1 MGRRRRTPEE
11 SPWRKTGS
19 ACVSITIVLRNRSR
33 RREIVVA
40 RRVLFVNISSHT
52 GEPLAGF
59 PGIIMRRGVASAVAS
74 LVARGA
80 EALPSWSAP
89 GASGVALGVRSVD
102 PALPRCARVRP
113 ARRLATDAD
122 AGSGADADGSSMRF
136 GSGLSNNETLSV
148 AVAEAVAE
156 VKATLGH
163 DRVPSWVQLAVSADY
178 PDPTRAAAFVAECF
192 APAGGAN
199 LASPNPPPP
208 AVFGGV
214 VTGCIGGRGQTMDGP
229 SVSIVAAAMGPDVE
243 VIPFTADD
251 ASLPK
256 QVTPAQWARLM
267 ASGEDSSSP
276 RHSSSASSSGDP
288 GVLRESVAVLALCRP
303 DFIEIDDLA
312 RRVHGVAPASV
323 VVGGAVKPGG
333 ALFANGAACDES
345 IAASGVFVRGRSFR
359 VTAHSLHACRPV
371 GRAVTLTRAVDGHVL
386 DLDGRSAGDVLSR
399 TLQELPDHV
408 SGLPVMLG
416 VGEGGV
422 DKQGEGD
429 GEGGREGDGVNPK
442 GVDKGGPRASR
453 DVRGR
458 VVDDGSVAAGI
469 ADVAR
474 MAKKSSLGEKASEKR
489 AKAGKIVEDVT
500 GKGGSRSAARTHADV
515 EADARDAARDGYA
528 SGGTGYVY
536 RDIVMADRETG
547 GIFIGRHSL
556 ENGAP
561 VRLHVRDNEWG
572 RARSRELMRL
582 VHEEREAR
590 GGGLRGAVMYTCVS
604 GDRLHAANFRDRV
617 PGVELG
623 GGYTSGELG
632 PSAVGRQSH
641 MHSHTSVLG
650 LFWDA

>member
-40 RRVLFVNISSHT
+40 GRVLFVNISSHT

-199 LASPNPPPP
+199 LASPKPPPP

-422 DKQGEGD
+422 DKQGDGD
-429 GEGGREGDGVNPK
+429 GDGGREGDGVNPK

-474 MAKKSSLGEKASEKR
+474 MAKRPAGEKTEKR

-572 RARSRELMRL
+572 RARSRQLMRL

>member
-19 ACVSITIVLRNRSR
+19 ARVSITIVLRNRSR

-199 LASPNPPPP
+199 LASPNHPPP
-208 AVFGGV
+208 AIFGGV

-429 GEGGREGDGVNPK
+429 GDGGRDGDGVNPK

-474 MAKKSSLGEKASEKR
+474 MAKRPAPGEKTEKR

>member
-1 MGRRRRTPEE
+1 MFF
-11 SPWRKTGS
+11 
-19 ACVSITIVLRNRSR
+19 VIVVVVAGGAVVKISR
-33 RREIVVA
+33 RDR
-40 RRVLFVNISSHT
+40 
-52 GEPLAGF
+52 GEPLASFSGK
-59 PGIIMRRGVASAVAS
+59 IMRRGVASAVAS

-89 GASGVALGVRSVD
+89 GARGVALGVRSVD

-113 ARRLATDAD
+113 ARCLATDAD
-122 AGSGADADGSSMRF
+122 AGSGADAEGSSMRF

-156 VKATLGH
+156 VKVTLGH

-192 APAGGAN
+192 TPAGGAN
-199 LASPNPPPP
+199 LASPQPPPP
-208 AVFGGV
+208 AIFGGV

-267 ASGEDSSSP
+267 ASGD
-276 RHSSSASSSGDP
+276 SSSASSPASTSSPAVSTSSPASTSSPMGH
-288 GVLRESVAVLALCRP
+288 ESVAVLALCRP
-303 DFIEIDDLA
+303 DFIEVDDFT
-312 RRVHGVAPASV
+312 RRVHGVAPGSV
-323 VVGGAVKPGG
+323 CVGGAVRPGG
-333 ALFANGAACDES
+333 ALFADGAQCDES
-345 IAASGVFVRGRSFR
+345 IAVSGVFVRGRSFR
-359 VTAHSLHACRPV
+359 VTAHSLHSCRPV
-371 GRAVTLTRAVDGHVL
+371 GRAMTLTRAVDGHVL

-399 TLQELPDHV
+399 MLQELPDHV

-416 VGEGGV
+416 VGEGGLS
-422 DKQGEGD
+422 EGV
-429 GEGGREGDGVNPK
+429 GEGGMGVTNKGVN
-442 GVDKGGPRASR
+442 KGGPRPSR

-500 GKGGSRSAARTHADV
+500 GKPGTNRGLKGTHERTHADV
-515 EADARDAARDGYA
+515 EADAQLAARDGYA
-528 SGGTGYVY
+528 SGGAGYVY

>member
-1 MGRRRRTPEE
+1 
-11 SPWRKTGS
+11 
-19 ACVSITIVLRNRSR
+19 
-33 RREIVVA
+33 
-40 RRVLFVNISSHT
+40 
-52 GEPLAGF
+52 
-59 PGIIMRRGVASAVAS
+59 MRRGVASAVAS

-89 GASGVALGVRSVD
+89 GALGVALGVRSVD
-102 PALPRCARVRP
+102 PALRPACARVRP

-122 AGSGADADGSSMRF
+122 AGSGADAEGSSMRF

-192 APAGGAN
+192 TPAGGAN
-199 LASPNPPPP
+199 LASPQPPPP
-208 AVFGGV
+208 AIFGGV

-267 ASGEDSSSP
+267 ASGD
-276 RHSSSASSSGDP
+276 SSSASSPASTSSPAVSTSSPASTSSPID
-288 GVLRESVAVLALCRP
+288 ESVAVLALCRP
-303 DFIEIDDLA
+303 DFIEVDDFT
-312 RRVHGVAPASV
+312 RRVHGVAPGSV
-323 VVGGAVKPGG
+323 CVGGAVKPGG
-333 ALFANGAACDES
+333 LLFANGGVCDES
-345 IAASGVFVRGRSFR
+345 IAVSGVFVRGRFR

-429 GEGGREGDGVNPK
+429 GDGGRDGDGVNPK

-474 MAKKSSLGEKASEKR
+474 MAKRPAPGEKTEKR

-528 SGGTGYVY
+528 SGGAGYVY

-582 VHEEREAR
+582 VHEERVAR